1 MRAPLLWLIPLAAI
15 LSGCPGKDP
24 LNISVKLDSPADLPP
39 NTPVLMGEQTVGAV
53 TESQPGPGGGYVATV
68 IVKPEFR
75 DQVRLDSRFTVER
88 DPVDGAKRRM
98 VIHAGGPDAPP
109 LEDSAVVQGRDE
121 TLGNSAVGDW
131 LKALSQGMTA
141 LGGIVE
147 RLRGGFQNLPQ
158 STEAK
163 RATAQFGEGLDKLGA
178 QLEQLRRQ
186 LETKENTEEMRRIR
200 EQWGKLQADLK
211 DSRVLLEETLK
222 KDVIPRLQ
230 QEVLPRLQ
238 EEMGALEQS
247 FRKMEAETRPPR

>member
-1 MRAPLLWLIPLAAI
+1 MRAPFLWLIPLVVI

-24 LNISVKLDSPADLPP
+24 LDISVKLDAPADLPA
-39 NTPVLMGEQTVGAV
+39 NTPVLMGEQTVGVV
-53 TESQPGPGGGYVATV
+53 TGFQPGPGGGYVASVT
-68 IVKPEFR
+68 VKPEFR
-75 DQVRLDSRFTVER
+75 DQVRSDSRFTVER
-88 DPVDGAKRRM
+88 DPADTAKRRM
-98 VIHAGGPDAPP
+98 VIQAGGPDAQP
-109 LEDSAVVQGRDE
+109 LLDGTVVQGRDE
-121 TLGNSAVGDW
+121 TIGNAAMGDW
-131 LKALSQGMTA
+131 LKALSQGMSA
-141 LGGIVE
+141 LGAIVE

-158 STEAK
+158 SAEAS

-186 LETKENTEEMRRIR
+186 LENKENTEEMRRIR
-200 EQWGKLQADLK
+200 EQWGKLQADLS
-211 DSRVLLEETLK
+211 DSRVVLEETLK